1 MNYTNIPAQPGPMG
15 TDSTVQV
22 MNNYYTA
29 PLELKASVYDAIVG
43 FFTGKGFDQTAA
55 QSITV
60 TIIGQAKLDG
70 YNPMIVL
77 DTLKNFAS
85 PELNA
90 FVTEIINFNR
100 FKTSFL
106 GYSNQFT
113 SVSEVVRHIVA

>member
-43 FFTGKGFDQTAA
+43 FFTSKGFDQTAA

-77 DTLKNFAS
+77 DTLKNLAA

-113 SVSEVVRHIVA
+113 SVSEVARHIVA

>member
-1 MNYTNIPAQPGPMG
+1 MNYTNIPAQPGPTG

-43 FFTGKGFDQTAA
+43 FFTSKGFDQTAA

-77 DTLKNFAS
+77 DTLKNFAA

-113 SVSEVVRHIVA
+113 SVNEVARHIIA